1 MFSVIMP
8 YFERPDLLRASLL
21 AMQTM
26 YRSKQFEVLV
36 VDDFSHPTLRP
47 MIPDGLTFSV
57 TVVTLESKTGINPC
71 VPYNVG
77 ARVAKGDYLVLTS
90 PEILPTRDVLLEAA
104 KILEG
109 ESLKK
114 TRPPYI
120 LFEVFGLT
128 DEHMNQEVIAAT
140 SPNKSTFALDIALSG
155 LRAKEPD
162 FLSEGKDLQKPWS
175 NELGAWYQHSTLKPS
190 DLNFLSVIP
199 WSLYEQI
206 GGFCERFRG
215 GTGYDDLNF
224 RDRVKLKSKVR
235 RVPGLA
241 ALHLYHE
248 EISAREELN
257 TTINTNRNLYFFLR
271 ILRLGPSSSSHLY
284 QTKLYPAS

>member
-1 MFSVIMP
+1 MP
-8 YFERPDLLRASLL
+8 YFERPEVLRASLL

-26 YRSKQFEVLV
+26 YRSNQFEVLV

-47 MIPDGLTFSV
+47 VIPDGLTFSV

-77 ARVAKGDYLVLTS
+77 ARVARGDYLVLTS
-90 PEILPTRDVLLEAA
+90 PEILPTRDVLLEAT

-109 ESLKK
+109 EPLKK
-114 TRPPYI
+114 NRPPYI

-128 DEHMNQEVIAAT
+128 DEQMNQEVIAAT
-140 SPNKSTFALDIALSG
+140 SPKKNSCALDIALSG

-162 FLSEGKDLQKPWS
+162 FLRRGKDSQKPWS
-175 NELGAWYQHSTLKPS
+175 NELGAWYQHSSLKPS

-199 WSLYEQI
+199 RSLYQQL
-206 GGFCERFRG
+206 GGFCERFRS

-224 RDRVKLKSKVR
+224 RDRVKPKSKVY
-235 RVPGLA
+235 RVPRLA
-241 ALHLYHE
+241 AVHLYHE
-248 EISAREELN
+248 EISAREEFN
-257 TTINTNRNLYFFLR
+257 TKINTNRNLYFFLK
-271 ILRLGPSSSSHLY
+271 ILGLGPSSSSHHY
-284 QTKLYPAS
+284 STKLYPAIQSS